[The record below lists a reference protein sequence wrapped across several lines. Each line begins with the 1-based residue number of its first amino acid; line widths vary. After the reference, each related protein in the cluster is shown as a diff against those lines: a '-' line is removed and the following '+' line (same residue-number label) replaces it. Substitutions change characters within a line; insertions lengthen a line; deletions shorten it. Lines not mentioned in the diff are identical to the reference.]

1 MKNTAHALTARSLMI
16 LGLIVFTGSL
26 QAETPAAV
34 AAAATASPDAI
45 VNVWPSEPPAWT
57 PPSEAEKDTS
67 DENSRQVA
75 GKYVTR
81 IGNVS
86 TPQLYV
92 YHPKADVKSDT
103 AIVVCPGGGYSILAW
118 DLEGTE
124 IAEWLQEIG
133 VTAVVLKYRVPTRSE
148 DENWKPAVQD
158 IQRAISMVRSGVVE
172 GVSAKRVGVLGF
184 SAGGNASARSATAS
198 KRYYDAIDDH
208 DAANYVPDFAVLV
221 YPAWLVEKDDT
232 STLIDDIQVT
242 EKTPPMFFAHA
253 RDDRISCLGSVTL
266 FTELQKHG
274 INAALHVFGSGGHG
288 FGSRPNDQQTDAW
301 PELLTLWMRDL
312 KWIK

>member
-1 MKNTAHALTARSLMI
+1 MKNTLCCFVA
-16 LGLIVFTGSL
+16 LGLIVSTGAL
-26 QAETPAAV
+26 KAEQPAD
-34 AAAATASPDAI
+34 ATAVNTTSPEGI

-57 PPSEAEKDTS
+57 SPTEAEKDTS
-67 DENSRQVA
+67 DQNSRQVA

-92 YHPKADVKSDT
+92 YQPKADVKSDT
-103 AIVVCPGGGYSILAW
+103 AIVICPGGGYSILAW

-158 IQRAISMVRSGVVE
+158 IQRAISLVRSGAVE
-172 GVSAKRVGVLGF
+172 GVSATRVGVLGF
-184 SAGGNASARSATAS
+184 SAGGNASARAATAS
-198 KRYYDAIDDH
+198 KRFYAPVDKH
-208 DAANYVPDFAVLV
+208 DQAKFVPDFAVLV
-221 YPAWLVEKDDT
+221 YPAWLVEKDD
-232 STLIDDIQVT
+232 STRLIDDIQVS

-266 FTELQKHG
+266 FTELQKHD
-274 INAALHVFGSGGHG
+274 INAAL
-288 FGSRPNDQQTDAW
+288 
-301 PELLTLWMRDL
+301 
-312 KWIK
+312 